1 MSRRGGGMGRSGS
14 RGTRAAER
22 HAHAHAT
29 ADGMFT
35 RCTGR
40 AATCADQLPQW
51 LRDGLR
57 RIDVVEPDGQRFE
70 RFVYAFKGP
79 LAEVAA
85 FARAQVA
92 AGHYLAEMHAVD
104 NTVHAVLF
112 THAPISIG
120 ALESDP

>member
-1 MSRRGGGMGRSGS
+1 MSRRGGGMGRSA
-14 RGTRAAER
+14 RGTPAAER
-22 HAHAHAT
+22 RAHAHAT

-40 AATCADQLPQW
+40 AATCVDQLPEV
-51 LRDGLR
+51 LRGGLR
-57 RIDVVEPDGQRFE
+57 RIDVVEPEGQRFE

-79 LAEVAA
+79 LADVAA
-85 FARAQVA
+85 FTRAQVA
-92 AGHYLAEMHAVD
+92 AGHYLAEMHAAG